1 MSDWRAGF
9 QTHAVKY
16 AVIVMAV
23 ANCAGIYLAHDRL
36 SRPYAGPAAG
46 SADAPVEIV
55 DAAAMMTVPALED
68 AAPTLG
74 IVAGPPPS
82 ALALSDGLPE
92 IAPLPPLKVE
102 AAPVIPSVPAR
113 AARLGRMSEPR
124 AAARFR
130 PAREQTDRGF
140 DSAFTPN
147 YAALTPY
154 DGTSEASS
162 LSDIHPELTAAS
174 AADAPAEDIAVSS
187 LAETSPVDT
196 PVAASAGDAPAA
208 EMAAPAPAELPAAG
222 PEAAVELPT
231 G

>member
-36 SRPYAGPAAG
+36 NRPYAGPGAGRSEASVKFVSAA
-46 SADAPVEIV
+46 D
-55 DAAAMMTVPALED
+55 MMTARAPED
-68 AAPTLG
+68 AAPSLG
-74 IVAGPPPS
+74 IDAGPPPS
-82 ALALSDGLPE
+82 ALALNDGLPE

-102 AAPVIPSVPAR
+102 AVPVIPSVPAR
-113 AARLGRMSEPR
+113 AARFSLGESR
-124 AAARFR
+124 AAARFH
-130 PAREQTDRGF
+130 PARQTRQIDRGF

-147 YAALTPY
+147 YSALAPY
-154 DGTSEASS
+154 DGSSEASS

-174 AADAPAEDIAVSS
+174 AAEAPAEDIAVSTS
-187 LAETSPVDT
+187 EASPVEA
-196 PVAASAGDAPAA
+196 PSAASAIEAPAA
-208 EMAAPAPAELPAAG
+208 EMPAPAELPAAAS
-222 PEAAVELPT
+222 EMVSELPA